1 MSAAPLLEVT
11 DVRKHF
17 RGIRALDGVSLHV
30 LPGEIVGLIGPNGSG
45 KTTLLNVVG
54 GVLRPTAG
62 AVAVDGRPTAGKAVH
77 EIAALGVG
85 RTFQQIRL
93 FRALSVA
100 DNVAVGAVARGLGRE
115 GSARIPRILA
125 RARLA
130 DQASWPAGM
139 LAYGQQRRAEIA
151 RALAGRPRLLL
162 LDEPAAGMNE
172 AESDA
177 LLVTLRAIR
186 DEEGCAILIVD
197 HDLRLIMRLCDRVHV
212 LAEGRTI
219 AEGLPAEVQRDP
231 AVVAAYLGEEIDSG
245 ATTTREE
252 R

>member
-1 MSAAPLLEVT
+1 
-11 DVRKHF
+11 
-17 RGIRALDGVSLHV
+17 
-30 LPGEIVGLIGPNGSG
+30 
-45 KTTLLNVVG
+45 
-54 GVLRPTAG
+54 
-62 AVAVDGRPTAGKAVH
+62 VH
-77 EIAALGVG
+77 EIAALGIG

-93 FRALSVA
+93 FRGLSVA
-100 DNVAVGAVARGLGRE
+100 DNVAVGAVARRLGQA

-130 DQASWPAGM
+130 DHASWPAGM

-172 AESDA
+172 AESDD

-186 DEEGCAILIVD
+186 DEDGCAILIVD
-197 HDLRLIMRLCDRVHV
+197 HDLRLIMRLCDRIHV

-219 AEGLPAEVQRDP
+219 AEGVPAEVQRDR
-231 AVVAAYLGEEIDSG
+231 AVVAAYLGEEV
-245 ATTTREE
+245 EE
-252 R
+252 AEAALTEETDEGGRTG